1 MSFTVETHENQGV
14 KVVSCKGRLVLGDEL
29 GVLRDTVKA
38 LMPQTHQIV
47 LDLGEVAYIDSSG
60 LGTLVGLYTTG
71 KAAGT
76 DIKLARLNK
85 RVRDLLQIT
94 KLLTV
99 FEVYDEEDKAVAS
112 WHKVA

>member
-1 MSFTVETHENQGV
+1 MSFTVESHENQGV
-14 KVVSCKGRLVLGDEL
+14 TVVACKGRLILGDEL

-38 LMPQTHQIV
+38 LIPQTHQIV

-71 KAAGT
+71 KAAGC

-85 RVRDLLQIT
+85 RVKDLLQIT

-99 FEVYDEEDKAVAS
+99 FEVYDEEEKAVAS
-112 WHKVA
+112 WRKAA